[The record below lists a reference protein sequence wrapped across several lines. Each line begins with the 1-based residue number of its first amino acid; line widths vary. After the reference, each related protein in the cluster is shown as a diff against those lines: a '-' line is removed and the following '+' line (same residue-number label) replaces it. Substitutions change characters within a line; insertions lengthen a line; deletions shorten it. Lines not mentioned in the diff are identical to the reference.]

1 MSVLENQSV
10 LGSVQSAASLS
21 SPCSTIKVL
30 NYAINTNTPTSIKK
44 KKKKCKSYLCKSQR
58 TISTPEKTPIAQK

>member
-44 KKKKCKSYLCKSQR
+44 KKNCKSYLCKSQR